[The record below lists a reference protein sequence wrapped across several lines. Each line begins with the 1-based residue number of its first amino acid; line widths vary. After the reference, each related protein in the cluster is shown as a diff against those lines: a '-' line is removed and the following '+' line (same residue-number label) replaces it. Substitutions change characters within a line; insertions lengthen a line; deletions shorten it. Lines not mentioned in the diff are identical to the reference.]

1 MRFTKKK
8 IDYRNRI
15 VALDIE
21 ATGDRCNSDVI
32 QLSMIN
38 ENGKQLFNVYTYPL
52 SFPKAY
58 LKSLLEISSK
68 VNHITYEKI
77 VGRKPLFFYKN
88 SIQKYLNNADVI
100 VGFSIHNDI
109 RWLKKN

>member
-32 QLSMIN
+32 QFSMIN
-38 ENGKQLFNVYTYPL
+38 ENRKQLFNVYTCPMR
-52 SFPKAY
+52 FPIAY
-58 LKSLLEISSK
+58 LKRLMKKSFK

-77 VGRKPLFFYKN
+77 AGRKPLFFYKN
-88 SIQKYLNNADVI
+88 AIQKYLN
-100 VGFSIHNDI
+100 
-109 RWLKKN
+109 